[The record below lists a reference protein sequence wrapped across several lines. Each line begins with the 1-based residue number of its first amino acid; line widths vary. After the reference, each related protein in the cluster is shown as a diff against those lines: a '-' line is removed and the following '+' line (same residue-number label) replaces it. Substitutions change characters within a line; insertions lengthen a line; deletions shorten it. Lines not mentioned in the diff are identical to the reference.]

1 MVNFGCTPPSILRNI
16 CGSCEKFAPPSLAAI
31 LYIVLWII
39 LYETAHV
46 FDIAHSASAWYPG
59 PGLTMAFCAAYGPSY
74 FPAVILG
81 AFLYDNSF
89 TILDISSGL
98 RHVIVYGSAGFLLRR
113 FIFPNT
119 FLISKRHVKI
129 FLSISCLS
137 TFLSSAI
144 AGLIFQSYWANST
157 FADIL
162 ISFWIGD
169 LAGILLAGPI
179 FLILFSWLRTRS
191 LAGAGGWVP
200 QMSGPTALGVAS
212 IIAFAILAFCVDA
225 SLGTNGKAWFVVL
238 FPVVSMVLRVGF
250 GSAVAAIIVVNIT
263 AVLLFKTL
271 GHVGDPAQLQ
281 VLLIMIDI
289 AALLIGATIS
299 EQTATEQGLR
309 VSERRHREV
318 AAAVHASPVGTTI
331 VDATA
336 PDLPI
341 VFANDA
347 FCRMVGQDPDRVHHL
362 RLLDLLAPGSHQ
374 QVEEL
379 HRVVDKMERSHCEVT
394 IKDAQGSLIHDR
406 LTLAPIPDSQPGM
419 VSYLVLHEDVAATRN
434 RERLE
439 REREKLVALGQ
450 LAGGVAHEINNLLH
464 PMINLAAE
472 AEHLWR
478 QDGQDARPHLRM
490 IRSCGAKAAEIVRKV
505 LGFARQGSGP
515 RVALDFADAIL
526 AAVDFNRR
534 SLPPSLAI
542 QTRLDAGGLILASAT
557 EVSQVLTN
565 LLLNASQA
573 TDGRGTIMV
582 DLDRDEAASASAAF
596 RLSVTDNGSGM
607 DEAVRARIFEP
618 FFTTKPIGS
627 GTGLGLSVV
636 YGIVKDWGGTIDV
649 QTAPGKGTCFTITV
663 PEAGSDR

>member
-1 MVNFGCTPPSILRNI
+1 MKLGITPPSVFRNI
-16 CGSCEKFAPPSLAAI
+16 CGSCEKFLSPSLAIA
-31 LYIVLWII
+31 LYVGLWII
-39 LYETAHV
+39 LYQTAHV

-59 PGLTMAFCAAYGPSY
+59 PGLTMAFCTVYGPSY

-81 AFLYDNSF
+81 AFLYDNTF

-98 RHVIVYGSAGFLLRR
+98 RHISVYGSAGFLLRR
-113 FIFPNT
+113 FINSNT
-119 FLISKRHVKI
+119 LLISKRHVKI

-137 TFLSSAI
+137 TFLSSTI
-144 AGLIFQSYWANST
+144 AGLIFQSYWTNST

-169 LAGILLAGPI
+169 LAGVLLAGPT

-191 LAGAGGWVP
+191 LAEAGGWVP
-200 QMSGPTALGVAS
+200 QLSGATALGVAS
-212 IIAFAILAFCVDA
+212 IIVFAILAFCVDA

-238 FPVVSMVLRVGF
+238 FPVVSMVLRFGF

-271 GHVGDPAQLQ
+271 GHAGDPAQLQ

-309 VSERRHREV
+309 ISEQRHREV
-318 AAAVHASPVGTTI
+318 AAAVHASPIGTTI
-331 VDATA
+331 VDATD

-347 FCRMVGQDPDRVHHL
+347 FCRMIGQDPDTVRHL
-362 RLLDLLAPGSHQ
+362 PLLDLLVPGSHQ
-374 QVEEL
+374 HI
-379 HRVVDKMERSHCEVT
+379 HRVVDRLERSSCEVT
-394 IKDAQGSLIHDR
+394 VRGAQGSLIHDR
-406 LTLAPIPDSQPGM
+406 LTLAPIPDSQPGL
-419 VSYLVLHEDVAATRN
+419 VSYLVLHEDVATTRN

-472 AEHLWR
+472 AEHLWG

-505 LGFARQGSGP
+505 LGFARQGTGP
-515 RVALDFADAIL
+515 RVALDFADAVL

-534 SLPPSLAI
+534 SLPPSLTI
-542 QTRLDAGGLILASAT
+542 QTRLDAGGLILASPT

-573 TDGRGTIMV
+573 TDGRGAIMV
-582 DLDRDEAASASAAF
+582 DLDRADAASASPAF

-663 PEAGSDR
+663 PETGPDK

>member
-1 MVNFGCTPPSILRNI
+1 M
-16 CGSCEKFAPPSLAAI
+16 
-31 LYIVLWII
+31 
-39 LYETAHV
+39 
-46 FDIAHSASAWYPG
+46 
-59 PGLTMAFCAAYGPSY
+59 
-74 FPAVILG
+74 
-81 AFLYDNSF
+81 
-89 TILDISSGL
+89 
-98 RHVIVYGSAGFLLRR
+98 
-113 FIFPNT
+113 
-119 FLISKRHVKI
+119 
-129 FLSISCLS
+129 
-137 TFLSSAI
+137 
-144 AGLIFQSYWANST
+144 
-157 FADIL
+157 
-162 ISFWIGD
+162 
-169 LAGILLAGPI
+169 
-179 FLILFSWLRTRS
+179 
-191 LAGAGGWVP
+191 
-200 QMSGPTALGVAS
+200 GVAS